1 MDTSPSCAIVDGY
14 GPANHLLPM
23 LQARGIPVVHV
34 QSSDTRLR
42 LFAGSLMRDRYV
54 SDIVFR
60 GDVEEVANRLRSLRV
75 AAVFAGFETGVELAD
90 ALSTALKSDSNGVAL
105 SRARR
110 DKAAMADALRAAGLR
125 APRGA
130 VFTEIDAACGWVHQ
144 ELAYPVVVKPLA
156 SGGTD
161 AVRVCGSDEELRAAA
176 QRVLSSSTIFDTPNE
191 AFLVQEFLRGRE
203 YVVNTVSCDGFHFVS
218 DMWAYDKRL
227 TPEGHIVY
235 DRDVL
240 LPFSGEEQEQLRTYA
255 LKVLDALG
263 IRFGPAHAEI
273 MLTERGPV
281 LVEIGAR
288 LAGATNPQ
296 TDTVCL
302 GHNQAELTLDA
313 YLDKP
318 RFFARTRQPYELRRR
333 CIRVSVPSMQ
343 EGIITA
349 IPLANTAK
357 ELPTFAWMRIKRA
370 IGDRLPKTVDLQT
383 EVALVDLIAETSDE
397 LERDYRR
404 LLELARTGFVVE

>member
-1 MDTSPSCAIVDGY
+1 M
-14 GPANHLLPM
+14 LPM

-34 QSSDTRLR
+34 QSTDTRPR
-42 LFAGSLMRDRYV
+42 LFAGSLMSDRYANHL
-54 SDIVFR
+54 VFR
-60 GDVEEVANRLRSLRV
+60 GDVGEVADRLRSLGV

-90 ALSTALKSDSNGVAL
+90 ALSSALRVDSNGVAL

-110 DKAAMADALRAAGLR
+110 DKAVMADALRAAGLR
-125 APRGA
+125 APKGA
-130 VFTEIDAACGWVHQ
+130 VFTHVDAALDWVRQ
-144 ELAYPVVVKPLA
+144 ELPYPVVVKPLA

-161 AVRVCGSDEELRAAA
+161 AVRVCRSDAELGAAA
-176 QRVLSSSTIFDTPNE
+176 QRILTSPSIFDATNE

-203 YVVNTVSCDGFHFVS
+203 HVVNTVSCDGFHFVS

-240 LPFSGEEQEQLRTYA
+240 LPFAGEAQEQLRTYA

-263 IRFGPAHAEI
+263 IRFGPTHAEI

-281 LVEIGAR
+281 LVELGAR
-288 LAGATNPQ
+288 LAGAANPQ
-296 TDTVCL
+296 TDTLCL
-302 GHNQAELTLDA
+302 GHNQVELALEA

-318 RFFARTRQPYELRRR
+318 RFLERTRRPYELRRR
-333 CIRVSVPSMQ
+333 CLRVSVPSMQ
-343 EGIITA
+343 EGVITA
-349 IPLANTAK
+349 IPLVGAAK
-357 ELPTFAWMRIKRA
+357 ALPTFSWMRVKRA
-370 IGDRLPKTVDLQT
+370 IGDRLTRTIDLQT
-383 EVALVDLIAETSDE
+383 EVALVDLVAETSEE
-397 LERDYRR
+397 LERDYRQ